1 MLTKILV
8 GICVI
13 STVWGQSCV
22 DDYIIGKTSN
32 VLFRNC
38 DTPAAG
44 DEWPIKVEKVTLGN
58 ALFHL
63 KQKKSWFFVG
73 EPVQICIEGK
83 FTVDLENGLPNPLQ
97 NVVHGDVA
105 LIGELGVKAPFCDIP
120 KDSCSG
126 MKTQSCNDGTP
137 ISAGDSF
144 CFCSGIGEVP
154 VSPDVDAEVYWKILK
169 IPGSSPPTTC
179 EIEWNVN
186 NLKNIQNKST
196 LMCIQLP
203 TKVKNQKPRVFQS
216 EKSEIQDLLNG

>member
-1 MLTKILV
+1 MGRMLTKILV
-8 GICVI
+8 GICLI

-22 DDYIIGKTSN
+22 EDYIIGKASR

-38 DTPAAG
+38 DTPEAG

-58 ALFHL
+58 SLFHL

-73 EPVQICIEGK
+73 APV
-83 FTVDLENGLPNPLQ
+83 Q

-120 KDSCSG
+120 KDGCSG

-137 ISAGDSF
+137 IRKGDSF
-144 CFCSGIGEVP
+144 CFCSGIKEVP

-169 IPGSSPPTTC
+169 IPGSSPPTSC
-179 EIEWNVN
+179 EVEWNVN
-186 NLKNIQNKST
+186 NLKKNQNKST

-203 TKVKNQKPRVFQS
+203 TKVKNDKPRVFKS
-216 EKSEIQDLLNG
+216 EKSAIQV